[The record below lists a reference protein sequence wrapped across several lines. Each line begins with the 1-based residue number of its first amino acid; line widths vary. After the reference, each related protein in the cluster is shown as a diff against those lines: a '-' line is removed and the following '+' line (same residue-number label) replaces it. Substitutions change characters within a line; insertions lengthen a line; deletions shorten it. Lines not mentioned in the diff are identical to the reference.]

1 MCVWCAPP
9 LSTFHSVHVTSKTDI
24 SIVTA
29 RVRYTT
35 RWGFLTVE
43 ISSPRQNC
51 RPWSCDNQESQ
62 GKPINRLRVI
72 IERPAMTIIA
82 RKHET
87 AQVTDR
93 WGCWRFMS
101 WSTQEI
107 EESSAE
113 PVSVL
118 SSVSQSMTFFW
129 AVETAN
135 QTWSQPTMW
144 IRFLMGGKSADW
156 SGK

>member
-1 MCVWCAPP
+1 VHFTEGSYERIAAKLFRNLDVDAFYVRLMC
-9 LSTFHSVHVTSKTDI
+9 STFHLVHVTSKTDI

-35 RWGFLTVE
+35 RWGFLTIE

-62 GKPINRLRVI
+62 GKPNNKLRVI

-93 WGCWRFMS
+93 
-101 WSTQEI
+101 
-107 EESSAE
+107 
-113 PVSVL
+113 
-118 SSVSQSMTFFW
+118 
-129 AVETAN
+129 
-135 QTWSQPTMW
+135 
-144 IRFLMGGKSADW
+144 
-156 SGK
+156 